1 MKRPISL
8 LIALLMA
15 ASVLTACGNADS
27 TASDPVTLPHTD
39 AVTTTLEEIISDI
52 TSVTTAEVMTEVTTT
67 AEEATTTEVTTTEA
81 TATEAVTTTEATTTT
96 VTTTTKKTATTTEKA
111 STTTKKTT
119 TTPKTTTTAKPVTTT
134 KRVVANDGEGR
145 LAGIKIGIDPGHQRR
160 SNSGLETVAPGSS
173 EKKKKVSSG
182 TQGVSTGIAEYVTV
196 LEISLMLRDKLEA
209 EGATVYMTR
218 ETHDVDISNQER
230 AKMMNNYGVDLMLR
244 VHCDGSSNSSARGIG
259 LYVSKSNSIAKIS
272 YEYASIMLPII
283 TQYTGANN
291 RGVTVNDSYTGQ
303 NWAEVPCMM
312 IECGFMSNKEDDK
325 LLNDPAYQ
333 DKLTDGIL
341 EGMVACFAD

>member
-8 LIALLMA
+8 LTALLMA

-27 TASDPVTLPHTD
+27 TASDNVTAPQTD
-39 AVTTTLEEIISDI
+39 AVTTVVEEIVTDI
-52 TSVTTAEVMTEVTTT
+52 TSATAAEVTAT
-67 AEEATTTEVTTTEA
+67 AEEATTTEVTTAEA
-81 TATEAVTTTEATTTT
+81 TATEAVTTTEAATTT

-111 STTTKKTT
+111 SATTKKTT
-119 TTPKTTTTAKPVTTT
+119 TTPKTTTTAKPATTT
-134 KRVVANDGEGR
+134 KRVAANDGDGR

-160 SNSGLETVAPGSS
+160 SNSGLEAVAPGSS